1 MSKRARRRRNPQ
13 QGPALSAP
21 RPASPPA
28 PANPDRLL
36 LDVIAGGDLDHS
48 LHPLADA
55 INAPL
60 HLLHTVC
67 AASALAELCVG
78 DEVRVN
84 HTVKPRYLHGARGR
98 IIDVDDQNATVC
110 LHRPIGRFTS
120 GQICCPPLALDRHHP
135 AVPSTSPLGHES
147 RPAR

>member
-36 LDVIAGGDLDHS
+36 LDVIADGDLDHS
-48 LHPLADA
+48 LHALAYA
-55 INAPL
+55 INARL
-60 HLLHTVC
+60 LLLHNTVR
-67 AASALAELCVG
+67 AASALAEPRVG

-120 GQICCPPLALDRHHP
+120 GQIRCPPLALDRLHP
-135 AVPSTSPLGHES
+135 AVPSTSPS
-147 RPAR
+147 RP

>member
-1 MSKRARRRRNPQ
+1 M
-13 QGPALSAP
+13 
-21 RPASPPA
+21 
-28 PANPDRLL
+28 
-36 LDVIAGGDLDHS
+36 IADGDLDHS
-48 LHPLADA
+48 LHALAYA
-55 INAPL
+55 INARL
-60 HLLHTVC
+60 HLLHNTVR
-67 AASALAELCVG
+67 AASALAEPRVG

-110 LHRPIGRFTS
+110 LHRPIGCFTS